1 MSSLKPINT
10 LAISKTNIT
19 IHLSIKL
26 RFSFFFG
33 CQSSFSCKSKETL
46 TDLTF
51 KSLHLD
57 GTKSLH
63 QFVSK
68 NPDIK
73 KGKDEKPIQLTVI
86 VGVQAFKAAIQANNE
101 NMTHGLQKLHDM
113 LINLGL
119 NANKNHEDDG
129 SNYQGYYT
137 CGQPIDQ
144 CVYNLNDI
152 QYFDVYRRFY

>member
-1 MSSLKPINT
+1 M
-10 LAISKTNIT
+10 
-19 IHLSIKL
+19 
-26 RFSFFFG
+26 
-33 CQSSFSCKSKETL
+33 
-46 TDLTF
+46 DLTF

-113 LINLGL
+113 LIGKMMGVIIKDIILAANLL
-119 NANKNHEDDG
+119 INVF
-129 SNYQGYYT
+129 
-137 CGQPIDQ
+137 I
-144 CVYNLNDI
+144 I
-152 QYFDVYRRFY
+152 